1 MSVMNK
7 SEQQK
12 PRGARVFSDLG
23 KKRIAAAVM
32 WAHVLTQASL
42 GVLSP
47 AYAQTPPMPTIP
59 AMAPIADPRAPMAF
73 QPGIESLSSG
83 ASLVNITT
91 PNAAGLSLNQYQRF
105 DVPGAGV
112 VLNNSQIGGTPLLG
126 GRATA
131 NPNLT
136 GGTANTIVNEVTVQG
151 SPSQINGTIEVFGNP
166 AAVIIANPSGISC
179 NGCGVVNTPRL
190 SFSTGSI
197 TLQDVNGASSNFD
210 LASGIGYNVQGG
222 QVSIDGR
229 GVEGTVGQIDLVGE
243 LLRIN
248 GPLRAHYLNPGIS
261 SINLTAGKSPNAA
274 TQTADANALIA
285 GTAAVPG
292 TTVAIDAS
300 ALGAMTAGRITVVS
314 TDAGMGV
321 NLRGPLLAYQEDVDI
336 RSAGRVST
344 GDVAA
349 SRNIRINADGFVV
362 AGGNLAAN
370 EQLQVSG
377 NDGVLLAGPARG
389 HQQIALSSSQGS
401 VTAQGPLVT
410 AGDLNVQAAQAVRLE
425 SATQASQIAGN
436 THLRGNTVSV
446 AGVFQGGGDVS
457 IQARDGASIAG
468 DATIGGNLQM
478 QTGGDAALFGR
489 VQVNRDAQV
498 TASNVRSSG
507 ELTVGQNL
515 ALSGAQSVDLQG
527 NTTVGQ
533 RLQVDGG
540 AVTLGGDIDAGQT
553 DVTAQQLNLGG
564 SDGNLNARGDL
575 NLNVSQSFHNTG
587 QVNVSGSFG
596 LNTGG
601 DARFDGAVTTGSGFG
616 VNAGGDIAINNTVN
630 SGGNINLNAG
640 NNLQVGDTLTA
651 GGGINGTAGG
661 NIAVNGQANS
671 AGSQNWRAQ
680 GDFSATQGLQGNNV
694 SIQGHNVNVAGPVL
708 GQGAVT
714 IAATDQLQLGSE
726 VRANGNVAL
735 SSSQG
740 GISAQDVSSN
750 GSVSLQ
756 SQTHTEVQNV
766 QAGGDIAITAT
777 AGQVTAQSLL
787 AGRDLSLNAQDRIRV
802 AGDLGAGKH
811 VAVSSSQAD
820 VQLANAS
827 AGENL
832 SLNASQS
839 LQVTG
844 GVSAGGNAALTSQ
857 NAGVS
862 AQSLLAN
869 GDINTQAA
877 GDIAIAGEVASG
889 GHARL
894 ASTGGKVDV
903 GGAVYGAQ
911 GATVQGSSV
920 TLAEGLQSGGAAT
933 ITASTGDIT
942 SGAGIASV
950 GDLSLQSEGATHVA
964 GSVQSAGQVALQSGG
979 DTRINGDLI
988 AEQGLQTQVGGSLV
1002 ANTVASG
1009 GNASLAAGS
1018 IDVQDVQVTG
1028 AANLQ
1033 AQQDIQIAQNL
1044 MASAITTQSVA
1055 GNTTVGGQVGTAGA
1069 LDMRAGGNIAAGQ
1082 VVAGVVGGA
1091 AASID
1096 ADGSV
1101 QLASLQTGGD
1111 YVGRAGQ
1118 DHAVTGEMAVQ
1129 GHADVQAGGTI
1140 QAGSLAVGA
1149 GLQAQ
1154 AGGDI
1159 VVNGDALVIG
1169 NAQLQSGGAQQVA
1182 GNLQVT
1188 DQLVSDAQGG
1198 LQVGGDL
1205 VANNG
1210 LQVSSSAGAL
1220 QVGGVLGTQGHALV
1234 DAQQGIQ
1241 VAGNVLAQSV
1251 DLRSSAGAIALGGQL
1266 ATQGNASLQAQQ
1278 DIAIAGATA
1287 VMGNLQA
1294 SSTAGSISFEDQLQ
1308 VAGDFSGHAHKDL
1321 NFLGNSLLLGQ
1332 ADLKA
1337 DTGRILN
1344 QGNMT
1349 FGQAVNID
1357 TTGDLVNEGTIQSQ
1371 GDISISARNI
1381 DSNLASQGGIATAG
1395 HLQLAASGSTRLG
1408 QDGTLSAAQD
1418 ITLQAASG
1426 TQSAGTIQAGQDLH
1440 YSGGTL
1446 SNSGTVVAQNADIDA
1461 GLANEGKV
1469 YIQNQLSVTGSS
1481 SNSGEIAANTLTM
1494 AALTNSGKV
1503 GAQTASLGSTSNAG
1517 EITANTI
1524 DISGGLSNTG
1534 AVGAGD
1540 SLTVSGGNTS
1550 NDGSIT
1556 GGTVSISGG
1565 SISNGGQIQSSGA
1578 MQIAGGSFENRLQE
1592 TKSCAL
1598 PGGCSTPDSYEY
1610 SQTPGTVS
1618 AGTTLSIN
1626 TSTAHN
1632 QGVIHAGS
1640 DITIN
1645 SALNNERS
1653 SNDPYTSGG
1662 ADGAAVSGIISA
1674 GGNLTV
1680 TGASLQNSGQL
1691 QAANAVQIT
1700 TAGAFANTAPTADVA
1715 GKVLGQSVQITAGS
1729 VSNDGMVLAQAGNAQ
1744 ITATSGA
1751 IANQGSIVASGDLAL
1766 TAAGA
1771 VSNGKDGKLLAE
1783 NIAIKGDSFSNAGIV
1798 YGQNG
1803 PPSSIRI
1810 ETTGAFS
1817 NAATGVVIAGE
1828 NLDIKAGG
1836 YSNAGGTVGSLQ
1848 DASLTMAGTYA
1859 PAGNALVAL
1868 GTLDLQVGG
1877 ISVGAG
1883 ESWNVGSQDV
1893 RWTGTLHN
1901 QGTVAIAGNAD
1912 GTIRNEATGTR
1923 DRAGAPDIS
1932 QGAYDVD
1939 APPAGLTG
1947 AQVISYTD
1955 VANRAQLY
1963 IGGAFTG
1970 HLDNIAS
1977 DAQVSGAFSLNQQ
1990 NIDQTVVWEGKDANG
2005 DTVQMTGTSISK
2017 PRLDT
2022 SAGATELTLTGPNIG
2037 TIVGDSLI
2045 INGGDITI
2053 KNPIDPATG
2062 LPLITDAQNT
2072 QVNAGNAQAGD
2083 GSGTTTGVLKPI
2095 EVENAQA
2102 IKFSDGE
2109 GTDTSGAGAGAGSNG
2124 GAGDTGSAGT
2134 PVAGNGDGP
2143 APTPPAR
2150 GLNLKDPIFQTPD
2163 GAVAVLMGSGFSP
2176 QWSDWS
2182 QLRVVPGGLS
2192 ANDLQLNLS
2201 GQFINHGRLD
2211 VTNQLIINA
2220 AQGIDNFG
2228 ASISAGGTASLNGKY
2243 LNNDNGLIQAGSL
2256 ITDIKGDI
2264 SNNRGRI
2271 VASNGGFLKADG
2283 NISATEGQ
2291 FISDAGKFVLDA
2303 GGDVDLI
2310 ASKVVGKQGVG
2321 INAGGNVNLGVKQT
2335 TQTTHADKN
2344 SRELQAWNNSAT
2356 GSDTFV
2362 EGVAVIDSRQTSTS
2376 TATTSVGTTI
2386 DSADGSVAIAAG
2398 GKLAITGGSINAG
2411 QDVLLRGAEVSVRA
2425 ARDTTVTEQAQSRT
2439 VDGRVTDS
2447 QTSTTNSESYSGG
2460 TVTAGGKVAVIA
2472 NGDASQGS
2480 GNVLLAGSHIEG
2492 KQGVGISATGNV
2504 ALQALQAESTSTSN
2518 GQQTTYTST
2527 RTEEQSASVKNYGA
2541 AVSSSEGDVQI
2552 GAKGTVDVLG
2562 SNVSAGKDI
2571 VIQGA
2576 SVNVKAAKDSTST
2589 NDYEKRGGKERRVA
2603 QTDEVLS
2610 GGEISAGGGI
2620 ALIANGKPLPSAS
2633 NASQGTGTA
2642 DDPIAHKPSV
2652 VQPGAGPGNITL
2664 QGATVTAKGDTSLI
2678 ASGDVN
2684 VLDVQT
2690 EHGRYESS
2698 YSKNSGLLGS
2708 KRTTSLDVGHS
2719 SLSEGSIVSGD
2730 KVYVQAGQDV
2740 NLRGSHVIAQ
2750 DSATITAKRDVN
2762 ILAGQDTAS
2771 AESFKETKRTGLFSG
2786 GGFGFTIGSS
2796 TTSTERTNE
2805 SVRAAGSSVQAQG
2818 GKEGEGKKGDVT
2830 IVAGNHYQ
2838 QTGSAVLA
2846 AGDIDIVGKTV
2857 KIEEAREIELDK
2869 FEMRAKQSGL
2879 SVSFSNPVVSL
2890 VQGAQATANLA
2901 AATTQVSDA
2910 RMQAMGAVSTG
2921 LAAYDTANLATD
2933 LAKNPSS
2940 AASVGINISVG
2951 SSASKSNSSYEVDSA
2966 SGSSIHAGGNARIT
2980 ATEGDLHVRGSS
2992 IEAGKDLSLD
3002 AKKGNLILE
3011 AAENRFQEKN
3021 SHSSSSASI
3030 GVGINV
3036 GANTGVSF
3044 NASASQ
3050 SKGNGNGESLSHT
3063 NTQIKSGGTT
3073 TLHSG
3078 QDTTLRG
3085 ATVAGDSV
3093 KVDVGGN
3100 LLIESLQDIN
3110 VYKETGSSSGFGVSV
3125 CVPPLCYGSSSLSV
3139 SAGRTNIHSDYASV
3153 GEQSGIRAGDGG
3165 FQVNVAG
3172 DTNLKGGAITSTQA
3186 AIDGG
3191 KNSFATGGTLAMSDI
3206 ENSAQYDANS
3216 WNVSA
3221 SVSGQIG
3228 DQTTAKTP
3236 EQITSA
3242 EKDKGRASG
3251 SAGVGSASGSASS
3264 TTYAGISGVAGNS
3277 EARTGD
3283 KETGIKPIFDKERVT
3298 ADVNAQVLITA
3309 EFGAR
3314 TSKLIGDEFGKK
3326 ERDLREQAAN
3336 EADPARKQELEA
3348 EAERY
3353 GEGGIYRVIA
3363 HTVVGGLTGGAGGA
3377 AGAAASQ
3384 AAVGHADELL
3394 TELGVSGPGKD
3405 AALLLVGGAVGVA
3418 TGGTAGAGAA
3428 TNATANNYLSHKQ
3441 EAEFKNDLANCKGDP
3456 SCIEKM
3462 TEKWSIIDEQQ
3473 TADVNG
3479 CASGGTCSDLALD
3492 ARTGNGYSSAE
3503 IDAMCGGV
3511 KSCQSFARG
3520 LARTNSNDNI
3530 NANGRATSVPVE
3542 ISAQRLIDEGYD
3554 PLLVQTLGMIS
3565 PADLAGNG
3573 PGNRG
3578 ASKGNGGKGNGK
3590 ETAPPVSNSGSA
3602 NSVADETAALGRIH
3616 DNPNGPVLNDKTPNT
3631 NLGGSANSERPSTPS
3646 AGSGSQSVPTERPPT
3661 TSGGQANSATVP
3673 GLATQLYQENL
3684 ANIGAKDPRL
3694 GAAVK
3699 GSGSTNIN
3707 FSVGSGSAAEANNLG
3722 QIWTGDGARP
3732 LNGVPGGLISADG
3745 TRVYRPPTAKPNTPA
3760 QFNPTGVQANF
3771 QMRNPNTGA
3780 TTSNGHMVIK

>member
-1 MSVMNK
+1 MSERNK
-7 SEQQK
+7 NEQQK
-12 PRGARVFSDLG
+12 PQATRVFSDRG
-23 KKRIAAAVM
+23 KKRIAATVM

-47 AYAQTPPMPTIP
+47 AYAQTPPLPPAPAIP

-73 QPGIESLSSG
+73 QPGVESLSSG
-83 ASLVNITT
+83 ASLINITT

-105 DVPGAGV
+105 DVPEAGV
-112 VLNNSQIGGTPLLG
+112 VLNNSQIGGRPLLG
-126 GRATA
+126 GTAGA
-131 NPNLT
+131 NPNLA

-151 SPSQINGTIEVFGNP
+151 SPSQINGTVEVFGNP

-222 QVSIDGR
+222 QISIDGR

-274 TQTADANALIA
+274 TQTADASALIA

-336 RSAGRVST
+336 RSAGRVNT

-362 AGGNLAAN
+362 AGGNVAAN

-389 HQQIALSSSQGS
+389 NQQIALSSSQGS
-401 VTAQGPLVT
+401 VSTQGPLVT

-425 SATQASQIAGN
+425 SRTGASQIAGN
-436 THLRGNTVSV
+436 TQLRGGTVSV
-446 AGVFQGGGDVS
+446 AGAFQGGGDVS

-515 ALSGAQSVDLQG
+515 QLSGAQSVDLQG

-540 AVTLGGDIDAGQT
+540 EVTLGGDIDAGQT

-630 SGGNINLNAG
+630 SGGSINLNAG

-661 NIAVNGQANS
+661 NIALNGQANS

-694 SIQGHNVNVAGPVL
+694 SIQGHNVNVAGTVL
-708 GQGAVT
+708 GQGAIN

-740 GISAQDVSSN
+740 SISAQDVFSN

-766 QAGGDIAITAT
+766 QAGGDVSITAT
-777 AGQVTAQSLL
+777 AGPVTAEALL
-787 AGRDLSLNAQDRIRV
+787 AGRDLSVNAQDRIHV
-802 AGDLGAGKH
+802 AGDLGAGRNA
-811 VAVSSSQAD
+811 AVTSSQAD

-827 AGENL
+827 AGGNL
-832 SLNASQS
+832 SLNAAQS
-839 LQVTG
+839 LQVAG
-844 GVSAGGNAALTSQ
+844 GASAGGNATLTSQ

-889 GHARL
+889 GSTRL

-920 TLAEGLQSGGAAT
+920 SLGQGLQSGGAAT
-933 ITASTGDIT
+933 ITASTGDIS

-950 GDLSLQSEGATHVA
+950 GNLSLQSEGATQVA

-988 AEQGLQTQVGGSLV
+988 AEQGLQVQVGGSLV

-1018 IDVQDVQVTG
+1018 IDVQNVQVTG
-1028 AANLQ
+1028 AAQLQ
-1033 AQQDIQIAQNL
+1033 AQQDIRIAQNL
-1044 MASAITTQSVA
+1044 MAGAITTESVA

-1082 VVAGVVGGA
+1082 VVAGVAGGA
-1091 AASID
+1091 LASID

-1101 QLASLQTGGD
+1101 QLASLQTGGN

-1129 GHADVQAGGTI
+1129 GHADVQAGGNI
-1140 QAGSLAVGA
+1140 LAGSLAAGA

-1159 VVNGDALVIG
+1159 VVDGDALVIG
-1169 NAQLQSGGAQQVA
+1169 NAQLQSAGAQRVA

-1188 DQLVSDAQGG
+1188 DQLVANAQGG

-1210 LQVSSSAGAL
+1210 MQVSSTAGAL
-1220 QVGGVLGTQGHALV
+1220 QVGGMLGTQGHALV

-1241 VAGNVLAQSV
+1241 VGGNVLAQSV
-1251 DLRSSAGAIALGGQL
+1251 DVRSSAGAIALGGQL
-1266 ATQGNASLQAQQ
+1266 ATQGDATLQAQQ
-1278 DIAIAGATA
+1278 DIAIAGPVAI
-1287 VMGNLQA
+1287 MGNLQA

-1321 NFLGNSLLLGQ
+1321 NFLGDSLLLGQ

-1337 DTGRILN
+1337 HTGRILN

-1357 TTGDLVNEGTIQSQ
+1357 TSGDLVNEGTLQSQ
-1371 GDISISARNI
+1371 GDISIRARNI
-1381 DSNLASQGGIATAG
+1381 DSNLASQGGIATG
-1395 HLQLAASGSTRLG
+1395 GTLDLQASGGTRLG
-1408 QDGTLSAAQD
+1408 QSGTLSAAQD
-1418 ITLQAASG
+1418 IRLQSASG

-1440 YSGGTL
+1440 YAGGTL
-1446 SNSGTVVAQNADIDA
+1446 SNSGTVVAQNADFDA
-1461 GLANEGKV
+1461 GLANQGNV
-1469 YIQNQLSVTGSS
+1469 YIQNQLGVTGSS

-1494 AALTNSGKV
+1494 AALDNSGKV
-1503 GAQTASLGSTSNAG
+1503 GAQGASLGSTSNAG
-1517 EITANTI
+1517 EITATTI

-1534 AVGAGD
+1534 AVSAGD

-1556 GGTVSISGG
+1556 GGSVSISGG

-1578 MQIAGGSFENRLQE
+1578 MQISGGSFENRLQE

-1610 SQTPGTVS
+1610 SQKPGTVS

-1632 QGVIHAGS
+1632 QGVIHAGT
-1640 DITIN
+1640 DITIH

-1653 SNDPYTSGG
+1653 TNDPYTSGG
-1662 ADGAAVSGIISA
+1662 AEGAAVSGIISA

-1700 TAGAFANTAPTADVA
+1700 TTGAFANTAPSADVA

-1729 VSNDGMVLAQAGNAQ
+1729 VSNDGMVLAQAGDVQ
-1744 ITATSGA
+1744 ITTTSGA
-1751 IANQGSIVASGDLAL
+1751 IANQGSIVASGDLGL
-1766 TAAGA
+1766 TAAGV

-1783 NIAIKGDSFSNAGIV
+1783 NIAIKGESFSNAGIV

-1803 PPSSIRI
+1803 PPSTISI
-1810 ETTGAFS
+1810 ETTGGFS

-1828 NLDIKAGG
+1828 TLDIQAGG

-1848 DASLTMAGTYA
+1848 DASLTMAGTYT

-1868 GTLDLQVGG
+1868 GSLDLNVGG

-1883 ESWNVGSQDV
+1883 ESWNVASQDV

-1912 GTIRNEATGTR
+1912 GSIRNEATGTR

-1932 QGAYDVD
+1932 QGAYAVD

-1963 IGGAFTG
+1963 IGGTFTG

-1977 DAQVSGAFSLNQQ
+1977 DAQVSGSFSLNQQ

-2005 DTVQMTGTSISK
+2005 DTVQMTGTSVSK

-2022 SAGATELTLTGPNIG
+2022 SAGATELTLTGPDIG

-2053 KNPIDPATG
+2053 KPPIDPSTG

-2083 GSGTTTGVLKPI
+2083 GSETATGVIKPLA
-2095 EVENAQA
+2095 VENAQA
-2102 IKFSDGE
+2102 IKYSDGE
-2109 GTDTSGAGAGAGSNG
+2109 GTDTSGAGAGAGNNA

-2143 APTPPAR
+2143 APTTPER
-2150 GLNLKDPIFQTPD
+2150 GLNLKDPIFQTPE
-2163 GAVAVLMGSGFSP
+2163 GAVAVLMGAGFSP

-2243 LNNDNGLIQAGSL
+2243 LNNDNGLIQAGTL
-2256 ITDIKGDI
+2256 VTDIKGDI

-2310 ASKVVGKQGVG
+2310 ASKVVGQQGVG

-2344 SRELQAWNNSAT
+2344 SREYQAWNNSAT

-2362 EGVAVIDSRQTSTS
+2362 EGIAVIDSRQTSTS

-2447 QTSTTNSESYSGG
+2447 QTSTTHSESYSGG

-2480 GNVLLAGSHIEG
+2480 GNVLLAGSRIEG

-2504 ALQALQAESTSTSN
+2504 ALQALQAESTTTSN

-2527 RTEEQSASVKNYGA
+2527 RTEGQSASVKNYGA

-2576 SVNVKAAKDSTST
+2576 SVNVQAAKDSTST

-2620 ALIANGKPLPSAS
+2620 ALIANGTPVPSAS

-2684 VLDVQT
+2684 VLDMQT

-2698 YSKNSGLLGS
+2698 YSKSSGLLSS
-2708 KRTTSLDVGHS
+2708 KRTTTLDVGHS

-2771 AESFKETKRTGLFSG
+2771 AESFKETKKSG
-2786 GGFGFTIGSS
+2786 IFGNGGFGFTIGSS
-2796 TTSTERTNE
+2796 TTTTERTNE

-2857 KIEEAREIELDK
+2857 SIDEAREIERDK

-2879 SVSFSNPVVSL
+2879 SVSFSNPIVSL
-2890 VQGAQATANLA
+2890 VQSAQATANLA

-2933 LAKNPSS
+2933 LAKDPGS
-2940 AASVGINISVG
+2940 AASVGINISLG

-3030 GVGINV
+3030 GMGFNV
-3036 GANTGVSF
+3036 GANSGYSF

-3050 SKGNGNGESLSHT
+3050 SKGNGQGESLSYT
-3063 NTQIKSGGTT
+3063 NTQIKAGGTT

-3172 DTNLKGGAITSTQA
+3172 DTNLKGGAITSTQT

-3228 DQTTAKTP
+3228 DQSTANTP
-3236 EQITSA
+3236 EQIESA
-3242 EKDKGRASG
+3242 DKDTGRPGAR
-3251 SAGVGSASGSASS
+3251 AGIGSASGSASS

-3314 TSKLIGDEFGKK
+3314 ATQIAAQFAQDQLDKANG
-3326 ERDLREQAAN
+3326 LRQLA
-3336 EADPARKQELEA
+3336 ELESDPDQRA
-3348 EAERY
+3348 AMLTEAGNIEDNWK
-3353 GEGGIYRVIA
+3353 EGGVNRVLMHAGI
-3363 HTVVGGLTGGAGGA
+3363 GLLTGGAGGA
-3377 AGAAASQ
+3377 AGAAAS
-3384 AAVGHADELL
+3384 AATTPYLNELL
-3394 TELGVSGPGKD
+3394 TD
-3405 AALLLVGGAVGVA
+3405 AYTPEPVRQGLLIGTGMLIGGAVG
-3418 TGGTAGAGAA
+3418 GQSGAA
-3428 TNATANNYLSHKQ
+3428 TGTNEVGNNLLGKAVKAIGLGGVMACLQNAACLNRAGSRGVLILAAVETARQNNPGISDDGAYAIGITDVLG
-3441 EAEFKNDLANCKGDP
+3441 DLIGGKPSTPPLVPNHTGGDQIRDPKPEDNNTGGDQILDPKPGDNNTGGKPIEQPKPDITGGGNPATRPNPIIDPNIYSAPGHPEKDP
-3456 SCIEKM
+3456 SKDPTMGRPQGVSDRTVDLVDDIL
-3462 TEKWSIIDEQQ
+3462 
-3473 TADVNG
+3473 
-3479 CASGGTCSDLALD
+3479 SGGTDVSKPGRGTSGTTNVVSYPGASSESDFDHVTQGSDKKPIQTAYGPGQVAILPD
-3492 ARTGNGYSSAE
+3492 GSRVIYRPGSRSYGPTTPTIEVQRPDGKT
-3503 IDAMCGGV
+3503 V
-3511 KSCQSFARG
+3511 
-3520 LARTNSNDNI
+3520 
-3530 NANGRATSVPVE
+3530 VE
-3542 ISAQRLIDEGYD
+3542 IRY
-3554 PLLVQTLGMIS
+3554 P
-3565 PADLAGNG
+3565 
-3573 PGNRG
+3573 
-3578 ASKGNGGKGNGK
+3578 
-3590 ETAPPVSNSGSA
+3590 
-3602 NSVADETAALGRIH
+3602 
-3616 DNPNGPVLNDKTPNT
+3616 
-3631 NLGGSANSERPSTPS
+3631 
-3646 AGSGSQSVPTERPPT
+3646 
-3661 TSGGQANSATVP
+3661 
-3673 GLATQLYQENL
+3673 
-3684 ANIGAKDPRL
+3684 
-3694 GAAVK
+3694 
-3699 GSGSTNIN
+3699 
-3707 FSVGSGSAAEANNLG
+3707 
-3722 QIWTGDGARP
+3722 
-3732 LNGVPGGLISADG
+3732 
-3745 TRVYRPPTAKPNTPA
+3745 
-3760 QFNPTGVQANF
+3760 
-3771 QMRNPNTGA
+3771 
-3780 TTSNGHMVIK
+3780 

>member
-1 MSVMNK
+1 MSERNK
-7 SEQQK
+7 NEQQK
-12 PRGARVFSDLG
+12 PQATRVFSDRG
-23 KKRIAAAVM
+23 KKRIAATVM

-42 GVLSP
+42 GVLPP
-47 AYAQTPPMPTIP
+47 AYAQTPPLPPAPALP

-73 QPGIESLSSG
+73 QPGVESLSSG
-83 ASLVNITT
+83 ASLINITT

-105 DVPGAGV
+105 DVPEAGV
-112 VLNNSQIGGTPLLG
+112 VLNNSQIGGRPLLG
-126 GRATA
+126 GTAGA
-131 NPNLT
+131 NPNLA

-151 SPSQINGTIEVFGNP
+151 SPSQINGTVEVFGNP

-222 QVSIDGR
+222 QISIDGR

-336 RSAGRVST
+336 RSAGRVNT

-362 AGGNLAAN
+362 AGGNVAAN

-377 NDGVLLAGPARG
+377 NDGVLLTGPARG
-389 HQQIALSSSQGS
+389 NQQIALSSSQGS
-401 VTAQGPLVT
+401 VSTQGPLVT

-425 SATQASQIAGN
+425 SRTGASQIVGN
-436 THLRGNTVSV
+436 TQLRGNTVSV
-446 AGVFQGGGDVS
+446 AGAFQGGGDVS

-515 ALSGAQSVDLQG
+515 QLSGAQSVDLQG

-540 AVTLGGDIDAGQT
+540 EVTLGGDIDAGQT

-630 SGGNINLNAG
+630 SGGSINLNAG

-651 GGGINGTAGG
+651 GGGINGSAGG
-661 NIAVNGQANS
+661 NIALNGQANS

-708 GQGAVT
+708 GQGAVN

-740 GISAQDVSSN
+740 SIRAQDVFSN

-777 AGQVTAQSLL
+777 AGPVTAEALL
-787 AGRDLSLNAQDRIRV
+787 AGRDLSVNAQDRIRV
-802 AGDLGAGKH
+802 AGELGAGRNA
-811 VAVSSSQAD
+811 AVTSSQAD

-827 AGENL
+827 AGGNL
-832 SLNASQS
+832 SLHAAQS
-839 LQVTG
+839 LQVAG
-844 GVSAGGNAALTSQ
+844 GASAGGNATLTSQ

-920 TLAEGLQSGGAAT
+920 TLGQGLQSGGAAT

-950 GDLSLQSEGATHVA
+950 GDLSLQSAGATQVA

-988 AEQGLQTQVGGSLV
+988 AEQGLQAQVGRNGGGSLV

-1028 AANLQ
+1028 AAQLQ
-1033 AQQDIQIAQNL
+1033 AQQDIRIAQNL
-1044 MASAITTQSVA
+1044 MASAITTESVA

-1082 VVAGVVGGA
+1082 VVAGVAGGA
-1091 AASID
+1091 ATSIQ
-1096 ADGSV
+1096 ADGTV

-1118 DHAVTGEMAVQ
+1118 DHAVSGEIAVQ
-1129 GHADVQAGGTI
+1129 GHADVQAGGNI
-1140 QAGSLAVGA
+1140 LAGSLAAGA

-1159 VVNGDALVIG
+1159 VVDGDALVIG
-1169 NAQLQSGGAQQVA
+1169 SAQLQSAGAQRVA

-1188 DQLVSDAQGG
+1188 DQLVADAQGG

-1220 QVGGVLGTQGHALV
+1220 QVGGMLGTQGHALV

-1251 DLRSSAGAIALGGQL
+1251 DVRSSAGAIALGGQL
-1266 ATQGNASLQAQQ
+1266 ATQGDATLQAQQ
-1278 DIAIAGATA
+1278 DIAIAGPVAI
-1287 VMGNLQA
+1287 MGNLQA

-1321 NFLGNSLLLGQ
+1321 NFLGDSLLLGQ
-1332 ADLKA
+1332 VDLKA

-1357 TTGDLVNEGTIQSQ
+1357 TSGDLVNEGTLQSQ
-1371 GDISISARNI
+1371 GDISIRARNI

-1395 HLQLAASGSTRLG
+1395 TLDLQASGGTRLG
-1408 QDGTLSAAQD
+1408 QSGTLSAAQD
-1418 ITLQAASG
+1418 IRLQSASG

-1440 YSGGTL
+1440 YAGGTL

-1461 GLANEGKV
+1461 GLANQGKV
-1469 YIQNQLSVTGSS
+1469 YIQNQLGVTGSS

-1494 AALTNSGKV
+1494 AALDNSGKV
-1503 GAQTASLGSTSNAG
+1503 GAQSASLGSTSNAG
-1517 EITANTI
+1517 EITATTI

-1534 AVGAGD
+1534 AVSAGD
-1540 SLTVSGGNTS
+1540 SLTVGGGNTS

-1610 SQTPGTVS
+1610 SQKPGTVS

-1653 SNDPYTSGG
+1653 TNDPYTSGG
-1662 ADGAAVSGIISA
+1662 ASGAAVSGIISA

-1691 QAANAVQIT
+1691 QAADAVQIT
-1700 TAGAFANTAPTADVA
+1700 TAGAFANTAPSADVA
-1715 GKVLGQSVQITAGS
+1715 GQVLGQSVQITAGS

-1766 TAAGA
+1766 TATGA

-1783 NIAIKGDSFSNAGIV
+1783 NIAIKGNSFSNAGIV
-1798 YGQNG
+1798 YGQNA
-1803 PPSSIRI
+1803 PPSTISI

-1828 NLDIKAGG
+1828 TLDIQAGG

-1848 DASLTMAGTYA
+1848 DASLTMAGTYT

-1868 GTLDLQVGG
+1868 GSLDLNVGG

-1883 ESWNVGSQDV
+1883 ESWNVASQDV

-1932 QGAYDVD
+1932 QGAYAVD

-1963 IGGAFTG
+1963 IGGTFTG

-1990 NIDQTVVWEGKDANG
+1990 DIDQTVVWEGKDANG
-2005 DTVQMTGTSISK
+2005 DTVQMTGTSVSK

-2053 KNPIDPATG
+2053 KPPIDPSTG

-2083 GSGTTTGVLKPI
+2083 GSGTTTGAIKPLV
-2095 EVENAQA
+2095 VENAQA
-2102 IKFSDGE
+2102 IKYSDGE
-2109 GTDTSGAGAGAGSNG
+2109 GTDTSGAGAGAGNNA

-2143 APTPPAR
+2143 APTTPER
-2150 GLNLKDPIFQTPD
+2150 GLNLKDPIFQTPE
-2163 GAVAVLMGSGFSP
+2163 GAVAVLMGAGFSP

-2243 LNNDNGLIQAGSL
+2243 LNNDNGLIQAGTL
-2256 ITDIKGDI
+2256 VTDIKGDI

-2310 ASKVVGKQGVG
+2310 ASKVVGQQGVG

-2344 SRELQAWNNSAT
+2344 SREYQAWNNSAT

-2362 EGVAVIDSRQTSTS
+2362 EGIAVIDSRQTSTS

-2447 QTSTTNSESYSGG
+2447 QTSTTHSESYSGG

-2472 NGDASQGS
+2472 NTAEGDTSKGS
-2480 GNVLLAGSHIEG
+2480 GNVLLAGSRIEG

-2504 ALQALQAESTSTSN
+2504 ALQALQAESTTTSN

-2527 RTEEQSASVKNYGA
+2527 RTEGQSASVKNYGA

-2576 SVNVKAAKDSTST
+2576 SVNVQATKDSIYT
-2589 NDYEKRGGKERRVA
+2589 NDYEKSGRKEHRLA
-2603 QTDEVLS
+2603 QSNETLK
-2610 GGEISAGGGI
+2610 GGEITADGGI
-2620 ALIANGKPLPSAS
+2620 TLIANGTPVSKPTNPRS
-2633 NASQGTGTA
+2633 GTGTP
-2642 DDPIAHKPSV
+2642 DDPKAVKPTEISS
-2652 VQPGAGPGNITL
+2652 GKGPGNITL
-2664 QGATVTAKGDTSLI
+2664 QGATVTAKGNTALI

-2684 VLDVQT
+2684 LLDVQT
-2690 EHGRYESS
+2690 EHDRYEES
-2698 YSKNSGLLGS
+2698 YSKSSGFLSS
-2708 KRTTSLDVGHS
+2708 KRTTTVDTGHA
-2719 SLSEGSIVSGD
+2719 SLSEGTVVSGD
-2730 KVYVQAGQDV
+2730 KVYVQAGQDI
-2740 NLRGSHVIAQ
+2740 NLRGSHVVGQ
-2750 DSATITAKRDVN
+2750 ESATLVAEGNVS
-2762 ILAGQDTAS
+2762 ILAGQDVAS
-2771 AESFKETKRTGLFSG
+2771 AESFKETKKSGIFGSG
-2786 GGFGFTIGSS
+2786 GLGFTIGSS
-2796 TTSTERTNE
+2796 TTSTTHTND
-2805 SVRAAGSSVQAQG
+2805 STRAAASSVQAQG
-2818 GKEGEGKKGDVT
+2818 GKEGENKKGDVT
-2830 IVAGNHYQ
+2830 IVAGGHYQ

-2846 AGDIDIVGKTV
+2846 AGDINVVGKTV
-2857 KIEEAREIELDK
+2857 SIDEAREIEKEK

-2879 SVSFSNPVVSL
+2879 TVSISSPIISAVQTAQSL
-2890 VQGAQATANLA
+2890 GNAIGKTSDGRTQAL
-2901 AATTQVSDA
+2901 
-2910 RMQAMGAVSTG
+2910 G
-2921 LAAYDTANLATD
+2921 LAAGGLYAYNNAGSVQQDATQ
-2933 LAKNPSS
+2933 LMNGEMPTNI
-2940 AASVGINISVG
+2940 GINVSLGTSQSRSTSTYQQNTGAG
-2951 SSASKSNSSYEVDSA
+2951 SAV
-2966 SGSSIHAGGNARIT
+2966 HADGNVHIT
-2980 ATEGDLHVRGSS
+2980 ATEGDLKVRGSA
-2992 IEAGKDLSLD
+2992 IDAGKDISLKAD
-3002 AKKGNLILE
+3002 KGNIVLE
-3011 AAENRFQEKN
+3011 ASQNAYTTE
-3021 SHSSSSASI
+3021 SGHSSSSASI
-3030 GVGINV
+3030 GVGFNV
-3036 GANTGVSF
+3036 GSSGVGFNVNAGYNQGSGQGSGSGVSY
-3044 NASASQ
+3044 NNTTVKAGGNVSLQSA
-3050 SKGNGNGESLSHT
+3050 G
-3063 NTQIKSGGTT
+3063 
-3073 TLHSG
+3073 
-3078 QDTTLRG
+3078 DTTLRG
-3085 ATVAGDSV
+3085 ATVAGNSV
-3093 KVDVGGN
+3093 KADVGGN
-3100 LLIESLQDIN
+3100 LTIESLQNKDN
-3110 VYKETGSSSGFGVSV
+3110 YNEHSSNSGFGVV
-3125 CVPPLCYGSSSLSV
+3125 IPIGAGMPGLTV
-3139 SAGRTNIHSDYASV
+3139 SHGNTNIDSNYQST
-3153 GEQSGIRAGDGG
+3153 GTQSGIRAGDGG

-3172 DTNLKGGAITSTQA
+3172 DTTLKGGAITSTQKA
-3186 AIDGG
+3186 VDEG
-3191 KNSFATGGTLAMSDI
+3191 KNSFHTGGQLVMSDLQNQA
-3206 ENSAQYDANS
+3206 EYN
-3216 WNVSA
+3216 A
-3221 SVSGQIG
+3221 SGS
-3228 DQTTAKTP
+3228 
-3236 EQITSA
+3236 QITLGVGGSL
-3242 EKDKGRASG
+3242 GSS
-3251 SAGVGSASGSASS
+3251 SAGVGRDNGSASS
-3264 TTYAGISGVAGNS
+3264 TTQAGISGIAGNTS
-3277 EARTGD
+3277 TRTGD
-3283 KETGIKPIFDKERVT
+3283 KETGLKPIFDKDRVS
-3298 ADVNAQVLITA
+3298 DNVNAGITVTTVLGKEGST
-3309 EFGAR
+3309 
-3314 TSKLIGDEFGKK
+3314 TIGHYADKK
-3326 ERDLREQAAN
+3326 EGELRQQADLA
-3336 EADPARKQELEA
+3336 ADPAEKARLNQEA
-3348 EAERY
+3348 DQWA
-3353 GEGGIYRVIA
+3353 EGGVYRTA
-3363 HTVVGGLTGGAGGA
+3363 LHTALGGITGGASGA
-3377 AGAAASQ
+3377 AGAASSATVIPIIGEQ
-3384 AAVGHADELL
+3384 VANLNLPKPVADAIVQGVAVAVG
-3394 TELGVSGPGKD
+3394 
-3405 AALLLVGGAVGVA
+3405 A
-3418 TGGTAGAGAA
+3418 TAGGTEGVITSVNG
-3428 TNATANNYLSHKQ
+3428 TVNNYLSKSPYRNVRSLVNKANARLVDECGATCT
-3441 EAEFKNDLANCKGDP
+3441 EAQYRAIDQQIAKLDTASTLVEIANHSQLTTDQAMTLADTLSVLLPVYGTPIALYQALTGQSAVTSEDLSTVQRFLNGVIALLPAATSTYRAVKAMGERVDVAIVEGAGGALNPAKTVPYRPNGSVVLQGNAPVCGP
-3456 SCIEKM
+3456 ACATMVI
-3462 TEKWSIIDEQQ
+3462 TDETGVAVSLENTIGSFQNGIRP
-3473 TADVNG
+3473 TGVN
-3479 CASGGTCSDLALD
+3479 AVELS
-3492 ARTGNGYSSAE
+3492 NVISA
-3503 IDAMCGGV
+3503 AGV
-3511 KSCQSFARG
+3511 KN
-3520 LARTNSNDNI
+3520 T
-3530 NANGRATSVPVE
+3530 V
-3542 ISAQRLIDEGYD
+3542 
-3554 PLLVQTLGMIS
+3554 
-3565 PADLAGNG
+3565 
-3573 PGNRG
+3573 
-3578 ASKGNGGKGNGK
+3578 
-3590 ETAPPVSNSGSA
+3590 ETALFPNQLNQALSNG
-3602 NSVADETAALGRIH
+3602 NTVIVNVNNHFIIVDGVQVVEGAAYYLTR
-3616 DNPNGPVLNDKTPNT
+3616 D
-3631 NLGGSANSERPSTPS
+3631 PS
-3646 AGSGSQSVPTERPPT
+3646 AGPRGVLSTILNNAMSFG
-3661 TSGGQANSATVP
+3661 AN
-3673 GLATQLYQENL
+3673 
-3684 ANIGAKDPRL
+3684 
-3694 GAAVK
+3694 AV
-3699 GSGSTNIN
+3699 I
-3707 FSVGSGSAAEANNLG
+3707 VG
-3722 QIWTGDGARP
+3722 
-3732 LNGVPGGLISADG
+3732 
-3745 TRVYRPPTAKPNTPA
+3745 K
-3760 QFNPTGVQANF
+3760 
-3771 QMRNPNTGA
+3771 
-3780 TTSNGHMVIK
+3780 